1 MKRVKF
7 IRLKYVFSVVLLLY
21 VVCNNAQ
28 ENSKHEESSKQ
39 STASKQVSSFI
50 IEAPQLKTTKKI
62 WVYLPKNY
70 STSTK
75 KYPVIYMHD
84 GQNLFDFTTAPY
96 GEWSVDETFDSINAQ
111 IIVIGIEHGGDKRI
125 EELTPYPH
133 PKYGGGKADDY
144 LDFLVT
150 TLKPYVDKTYRTK
163 TNTRNTA
170 IFGSSLGGLVSFYA
184 ALKYPTVFGK
194 VGCFSPSFW
203 FNRKEITTMMEQTPT
218 FKTKVYF
225 LCGDNEGDDD
235 VIRDLN
241 SIEHLVNSKRCECKM
256 LNKKVIVK
264 GGQHNEK
271 LWRESFKKAYLWL
284 F

>member
-1 MKRVKF
+1 LNYSLSALF
-7 IRLKYVFSVVLLLY
+7 LLFFLH
-21 VVCNNAQ
+21 VTAQ
-28 ENSKHEESSKQ
+28 Q
-39 STASKQVSSFI
+39 STASKQVSCFT

-70 STSTK
+70 TASTK

-84 GQNLFDFTTAPY
+84 AQNLFDASTSYA
-96 GEWSVDETFDSINAQ
+96 GEWNIDETLDSINAQ
-111 IIVIGIEHGGDKRI
+111 VIIIGIEHGGDKRMD
-125 EELTPYPH
+125 ELTPFKNE
-133 PKYGGGKADDY
+133 KYGGGKADDY
-144 LDFLVT
+144 LDFIVQ
-150 TLKPYVDKTYRTK
+150 TLKPKVDATYRTK

-184 ALKYPTVFGK
+184 AIKYPNVFGK

-203 FNRKEITTMMEQTPT
+203 FGRKEMNDLLA
-218 FKTKVYF
+218 KTKDFNAKVYF
-225 LCGDNEGDDD
+225 LCGDNEGDGD
-235 VIRDLN
+235 VIPDMKN
-241 SIEHLVNSKRCECKM
+241 VEHWVNTKRCECKK
-256 LNKKVIVK
+256 LNKEVIIK